1 MGDDEEKLLDWS
13 PMSSLAFPH
22 MTDDDENTSAMCNT
36 WMLPKGVT
44 EIPEGV
50 IFQNPLPPREGT
62 LPVEMLV
69 KSQRCRFSTVA
80 RGNACEIPKVSF
92 FKILCPPGRERC
104 PRKMLVTHAR
114 GGRTNSGQHMA
125 DDDEKTCGHLSPMM
139 RFVDD
144 DDEII

>member
-50 IFQNPLPPREGT
+50 IFQNPLPPGRN
-62 LPVEMLV
+62 
-69 KSQRCRFSTVA
+69 VA
-80 RGNACEIPKVSF
+80 RGNACKIPKVSF
-92 FKILCPPGRERC
+92 FKILCPPGRN
-104 PRKMLVTHAR
+104 VAR
-114 GGRTNSGQHMA
+114 GNA
-125 DDDEKTCGHLSPMM
+125 CEIPKVP
-139 RFVDD
+139 FVK
-144 DDEII
+144 ICCPPGGNVARAKCL